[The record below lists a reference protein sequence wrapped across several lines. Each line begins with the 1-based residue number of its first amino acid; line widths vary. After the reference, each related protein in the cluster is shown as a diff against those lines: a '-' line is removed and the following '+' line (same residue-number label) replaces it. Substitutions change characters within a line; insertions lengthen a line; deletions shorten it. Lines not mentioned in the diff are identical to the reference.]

1 MANELK
7 VGVEVEK
14 EENGLFSKERLCEA
28 IKTVMDE
35 ESEIGGLVKKNHAKW
50 KETLVSPGFMSNY
63 IDNFAGQLQD
73 LLDQK

>member
-1 MANELK
+1 MADELK
-7 VGVEVEK
+7 VAVEVEK
-14 EENGLFSKERLCEA
+14 EENGLFSKERLYEA
-28 IKTVMDE
+28 IKTMMDE

-50 KETLVSPGFMSNY
+50 KETLVSPRFMSNH